1 MTSVKRT
8 ERFCGY
14 SLKAPLHSI
23 QEKNLNLYDYLNSC
37 TARQQKQIWVSCHS
51 LDLISLDLIP
61 IIMSRSR
68 VYKSFFMLNSAEHK
82 I

>member
-37 TARQQKQIWVSCHS
+37 TARQQKQIWVFCH
-51 LDLISLDLIP
+51 SLDLIP